1 MKNKKLQAFILIFML
16 MLSGALDSCKKDDEF
31 MNEQRRQK
39 RLSSINKRQ
48 MDIYYKHI
56 FDSIYNGD
64 LKKIQEKIGGKL
76 PNQTR
81 PVYQDEAEYIMFQN
95 NSSLSG
101 TMDNE
106 ILLSGQNILD
116 KYYQQLI
123 SELKRYNIDVSSVRH
138 YFIATNVQ
146 DLLFIGVGEKIDN
159 DMYQIGQY
167 VIDNITYEINEMIGE
182 SNVENPEKVKTKVQ
196 HILTEM
202 KQSLITNRKSIEQKY
217 SDYYLLNEYGQ
228 MSLGLTQYDYDYTPS
243 GSYKMLD
250 WSNGKYLITKQSI
263 ELYAPN
269 LSPEFFKDQNAV
281 YKLISVAPAQWQI
294 AKTLQNGNVI
304 LSDTFYD
311 NQDFV
316 RTVDVSDDQ
325 ATPGDIEFSYV
336 QIGGGLKI
344 CFNEIIRVEQRKK
357 DWTPDLNDKNK
368 HKADSLQ
375 SEIARKNKMDA
386 ELNRAWIRADSIARA
401 LTLQYFDAVNEK

>member
-31 MNEQRRQK
+31 TNEQRRQK
-39 RLSSINKRQ
+39 RSSMINKRQ
-48 MDIYYKHI
+48 MDVYYKHI

-81 PVYQDEAEYIMFQN
+81 PVYQDEAEYLMFQN

-116 KYYQQLI
+116 KYYQQLT
-123 SELKRYNIDVSSVRH
+123 SELKRYNIDIFSVQN

-146 DLLFIGVGEKIDN
+146 DLLFIGVGEQIDN
-159 DMYQIGQY
+159 NMYQVGQY
-167 VIDNITYEINEMIGE
+167 VIASITYEINEIIDKA
-182 SNVENPEKVKTKVQ
+182 NIENPEEAKNQVQ
-196 HILTEM
+196 YILTEM

-228 MSLGLTQYDYDYTPS
+228 MSLGLTQYSHDYTPS

-250 WSNGKYLITKQSI
+250 WSNGKYLITKRNI

-269 LSPEFFKDQNAV
+269 LSSEFFKDQNAI
-281 YKLISVAPAQWQI
+281 YRLISVAPTKWQI
-294 AKTLQNGNVI
+294 LKTLQNGDTI

-311 NQDFV
+311 NQDFMQI
-316 RTVDVSDDQ
+316 VDVSDKQ
-325 ATPGDIEFSYV
+325 ATPGDIEFSYM
-336 QIGGGLKI
+336 QYGGGLKI
-344 CFNEIIRVEQRKK
+344 CFTEIIRVEQRKK
-357 DWTPDLNDKNK
+357 DWTPDLNSENK
-368 HKADSLQ
+368 RKADSLR
-375 SEIARKNKMDA
+375 SEIARKNRMDA
-386 ELNRAWIRADSIARA
+386 ELNRAWIRADSIARTM
-401 LTLQYFDAVNEK
+401 TLQYFDSIERN